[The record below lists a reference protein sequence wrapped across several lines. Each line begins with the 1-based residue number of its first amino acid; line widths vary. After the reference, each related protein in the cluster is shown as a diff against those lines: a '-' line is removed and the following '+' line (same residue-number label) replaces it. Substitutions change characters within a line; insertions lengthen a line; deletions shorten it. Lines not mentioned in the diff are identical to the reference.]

1 MQNIFI
7 FQKPLRYLFI
17 FSLIFVTISCGSST
31 RTIAVEEGWEL
42 LGESKANFVRET
54 DVINVNSR
62 NQFTDIRF
70 KVEKR
75 DIKLSDLK
83 ITFDSGDRLQP
94 AVDENIQAGQESK
107 LIELAKDGRTIT
119 KIEFRYRTTGSV
131 VKGQAKII
139 VLGKRYH
146 PGY

>member
-1 MQNIFI
+1 MRTNSIFDKHLK
-7 FQKPLRYLFI
+7 FFFI
-17 FSLIFVTISCGSST
+17 FSLVFITISCGSST

-62 NQFTDIRF
+62 SQFTDLRF

-75 DIKLSDLK
+75 DIKLTELK
-83 ITFDSGDRLQP
+83 ITFESGDKLEP
-94 AVDENIQAGQESK
+94 AIDEIIPAGRESK

-119 KIEFRYRTTGSV
+119 RIEFRYRTTGSI
-131 VKGQAKII
+131 VKGQAKIL
-139 VLGKRYH
+139 VFGKRYH
-146 PGY
+146 SGY

>member
-1 MQNIFI
+1 MNRSI
-7 FQKPLRYLFI
+7 LRRNLHYIFI
-17 FSLIFVTISCGSST
+17 FSLMMIIASCGSST

-54 DVINVNSR
+54 DVINVNSKS
-62 NQFTDIRF
+62 QFTDIRF

-83 ITFDSGDRLQP
+83 ITFDSGDKLQP
-94 AVDENIQAGQESK
+94 AVDEIISAGRESK

-119 KIEFRYRTTGSV
+119 KIEFRYRTTGSIL
-131 VKGQAKII
+131 KGQAKII